1 MATRLPP
8 VGHLTVK
15 PRYRGTAVVA
25 RGRGAILDRVT
36 GTDQDP
42 TATLD
47 PTATGRAVR
56 DPAPLGGTEPA
67 AATQPDTDGGLQQPA
82 SPVRPRIRS
91 RNGWRTRRRLRHW
104 ARGPVARFAVPAL
117 ALACVLAGA
126 AGAGRYLVP
135 AMAPA
140 PLAAKPAAVPSQV
153 EVNSLPSVAPPGA
166 DPAAG
171 PQPSDS
177 DRPSSAPTG
186 PTRPQDSLAAWANKL
201 SPTVGVPVIAL
212 QAYGYAQ
219 LRTQE
224 ALPGCHL
231 SWTTLAGIGKI
242 ESDHG
247 RAGGAYLLP
256 DGRALPPII
265 GPALDGT
272 GNRALV
278 KDTDHGLLDGDPIYD
293 RAVGPMQFIP
303 STWKTWQVD
312 ADDDGIADPNDIN
325 DAALAAADY
334 LCSGGRDLA
343 DGPSWW
349 SAVLSYN
356 EVQAYA
362 TAVFNAA
369 NDYGARSRTVA

>member
-1 MATRLPP
+1 
-8 VGHLTVK
+8 
-15 PRYRGTAVVA
+15 
-25 RGRGAILDRVT
+25 VT

-47 PTATGRAVR
+47 PTPTGNRPLR
-56 DPAPLGGTEPA
+56 DSVPPEEPEAGAPPA
-67 AATQPDTDGGLQQPA
+67 AEAGPGTDAEAEQATPPL
-82 SPVRPRIRS
+82 RPRRTRP
-91 RNGWRTRRRLRHW
+91 RNGWRSRRGLRRW
-104 ARGPVARFAVPAL
+104 ARGPAGRFALPAL
-117 ALACVLAGA
+117 ALACVLTGA
-126 AGAGRYLVP
+126 ASAGRYLVP
-135 AMAPA
+135 AIAPV
-140 PLAAKPAAVPSQV
+140 PFAARPSAVASQV
-153 EVNSLPSVAPPGA
+153 DVNSLPSAAPTGA
-166 DPAAG
+166 DPATG
-171 PQPSDS
+171 PQASSSDQPS
-177 DRPSSAPTG
+177 TG
-186 PTRPQDSLAAWANKL
+186 PSGPGRPQDSLAAWATKL

-219 LRTQE
+219 LRIQE
-224 ALPGCHL
+224 TLPGCHL

-278 KDTDHGLLDGDPIYD
+278 KDTDHGLMDGDPIYD

-312 ADDDGIADPNDIN
+312 ADDDGTADPNDIN

-343 DGPSWW
+343 DGPAWW

-356 EVQAYA
+356 AVRAYA
-362 TAVFNAA
+362 MDVFNAA
-369 NDYGARSRTVA
+369 NDYGVRSRTVA

>member
-1 MATRLPP
+1 
-8 VGHLTVK
+8 
-15 PRYRGTAVVA
+15 
-25 RGRGAILDRVT
+25 VT

-47 PTATGRAVR
+47 PTPTGKVLLRNPVPHVLPEPGARQVPAAEPETDAEPGQAAPAVRPRRTRPRNGRRTRRAVR
-56 DPAPLGGTEPA
+56 RWVQGPAG
-67 AATQPDTDGGLQQPA
+67 
-82 SPVRPRIRS
+82 
-91 RNGWRTRRRLRHW
+91 
-104 ARGPVARFAVPAL
+104 RFALPAL

-126 AGAGRYLVP
+126 AGVGRYLVP
-135 AMAPA
+135 AIAPA
-140 PLAAKPAAVPSQV
+140 PLAVGPSAVASQV
-153 EVNSLPSVAPPGA
+153 DVNSLPSTAPTGA
-166 DPAAG
+166 DPATGPQASTSNPPSAG
-171 PQPSDS
+171 PT
-177 DRPSSAPTG
+177 A
-186 PTRPQDSLAAWANKL
+186 PTRPQDSLAAWATKL

-219 LRTQE
+219 LRAQE
-224 ALPGCHL
+224 SLPGCHL

-256 DGRALPPII
+256 DGEALPPII

-272 GNRALV
+272 GNRALI

-312 ADDDGIADPNDIN
+312 ADNDGTADPNDIN
-325 DAALAAADY
+325 DAAMAAADY

-343 DGPSWW
+343 DGPTWW

-356 EVQAYA
+356 AVRAYA
-362 TAVFNAA
+362 TDVFNAA
-369 NDYGARSRTVA
+369 NDYGVRSRTVA

>member
-1 MATRLPP
+1 VAIACL
-8 VGHLTVK
+8 LA
-15 PRYRGTAVVA
+15 GTA
-25 RGRGAILDRVT
+25 
-36 GTDQDP
+36 
-42 TATLD
+42 
-47 PTATGRAVR
+47 
-56 DPAPLGGTEPA
+56 
-67 AATQPDTDGGLQQPA
+67 
-82 SPVRPRIRS
+82 S
-91 RNGWRTRRRLRHW
+91 
-104 ARGPVARFAVPAL
+104 
-117 ALACVLAGA
+117 
-126 AGAGRYLVP
+126 AGRYLVP
-135 AMAPA
+135 AIAPA
-140 PLAAKPAAVPSQV
+140 PLAANPSAAPRQID
-153 EVNSLPSVAPPGA
+153 VNSLPSVAPTGA
-166 DPAAG
+166 DPALG
-171 PQPSDS
+171 PQPSGS
-177 DRPSSAPTG
+177 DQPNGAPTG
-186 PTRPQDSLAAWANKL
+186 PTRPQDSLAAWATKL

-265 GPALDGT
+265 GAALDGT

-312 ADDDGIADPNDIN
+312 ADDDGVADPNDIN
-325 DAALAAADY
+325 DAAMAAADY
-334 LCSGGRDLA
+334 LCSNGRDLA
-343 DGPSWW
+343 DGASWW

-356 EVQAYA
+356 AVQAYA
-362 TAVFNAA
+362 MDVFKAA
-369 NDYGARSRTVA
+369 NDYGVRSRTVA